1 MHPDYHYSDIMR
13 ALVAY
18 KFGGIYSDLDI
29 VTLKPLPDELPANFM
44 VADVSRRLG
53 NCFFK
58 FEKGHPFLEKLMRDI
73 VSTILICILKISL
86 KYECKYLN
94 VSKLLKCVLSSTTG
108 FKL

>member
-1 MHPDYHYSDIMR
+1 MKTLSSIYTNIHFVHVQNMSVFVSDSPYESTLQCSDRVCKLLEESMHPDYHYSDVMR

-29 VTLKPLPDELPANFM
+29 VTLKRLPDELPENFM

-58 FEKGHPFLEKLMRDI
+58 F
-73 VSTILICILKISL
+73 
-86 KYECKYLN
+86 
-94 VSKLLKCVLSSTTG
+94 
-108 FKL
+108 